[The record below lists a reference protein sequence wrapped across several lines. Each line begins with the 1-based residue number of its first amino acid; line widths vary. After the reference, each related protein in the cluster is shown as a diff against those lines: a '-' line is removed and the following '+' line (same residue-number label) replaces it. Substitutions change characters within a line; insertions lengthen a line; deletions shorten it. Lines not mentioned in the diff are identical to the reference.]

1 MALTLFSPVCSPMGE
16 TFPASVDSVAHVTS
30 DPLLP
35 LTMNMTG
42 TVPPSSIGAYSHL
55 GNWCLFANVRFPS
68 RLRDDLVNTLSMH
81 GGRSTYNQIQC
92 DCDCRRVED
101 QMLCTQFVR
110 IKCSVMLK
118 RTFSIFG
125 ITRGGSEMIAG

>member
-1 MALTLFSPVCSPMGE
+1 
-16 TFPASVDSVAHVTS
+16 
-30 DPLLP
+30 
-35 LTMNMTG
+35 
-42 TVPPSSIGAYSHL
+42 
-55 GNWCLFANVRFPS
+55 
-68 RLRDDLVNTLSMH
+68 LVNTLSMH